1 MTVSTNWNEK
11 KFNRSHILEALNT
24 YEDKNSESET
34 SHEKWSKA
42 MRALE
47 GKFDDSFAR
56 AIQSL
61 NDGYRGKK

>member
-1 MTVSTNWNEK
+1 LAALTNWNEK
-11 KFNRSHILEALNT
+11 KFNPVVIENALRS

-34 SHEKWSKA
+34 SHEKWSNA

-47 GKFDDSFAR
+47 GNFDEAFGR

-61 NDGYRGKK
+61 DDHYKGKK